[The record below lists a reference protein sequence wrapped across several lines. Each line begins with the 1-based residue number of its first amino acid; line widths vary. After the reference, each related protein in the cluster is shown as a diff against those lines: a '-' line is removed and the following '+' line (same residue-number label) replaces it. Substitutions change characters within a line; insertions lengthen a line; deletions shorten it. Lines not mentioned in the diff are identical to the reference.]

1 MTILLYL
8 GFISQQSERIFE
20 KILFFSSPFCNLNAL
35 YNVTENICKKGVQIM
50 NDEMKKAAK
59 LWIQD
64 ELKEIEQNETKAE
77 WKPSLK
83 FRLKMK
89 WIFWKAK
96 MKEQFFR

>member
-20 KILFFSSPFCNLNAL
+20 KILFFSSPFRNLNAL
-35 YNVTENICKKGVQIM
+35 YNVTENIYKKGVQIM

-59 LWIQD
+59 LWIQN

-89 WIFWKAK
+89 
-96 MKEQFFR
+96 

>member
-35 YNVTENICKKGVQIM
+35 YNVTENIYKKRRQIM

-59 LWIQD
+59 LWIED
-64 ELKEIEQNETKAE
+64 EIKKIEQNEIKAE
-77 WKPSLK
+77 WEPSLK
-83 FRLKMK
+83 FRIKMR

-96 MKEQFFR
+96 MKERFFK